1 MTPLGPPAPQICPD
15 AKPPGF
21 IRQVVLAKRTSEAIE
36 PVEITD
42 VFAPA
47 QDRFHAVVSF
57 EQAPNPTRLKAIWY
71 LIEAQGK
78 VTNAKLDETE
88 NEVSGTGRIDFT
100 LMPVDRTW
108 LTGSY
113 CVALYANGRAALSR
127 RFRVQGSTQADDGP
141 IVDVTLAQAVVP
153 NTFEPVNP
161 TRVLPST
168 APVIHCVVQI
178 QAAAPDTEFQ
188 VRWLMPREAPQE
200 FALTTQGTR
209 RLDFTLKPPGGR
221 AFDQGTYQ
229 VELYV
234 NGVLD
239 RTEEFTVE

>member
-1 MTPLGPPAPQICPD
+1 M
-15 AKPPGF
+15 
-21 IRQVVLAKRTSEAIE
+21 VLAKRTSEAIE
-36 PVEITD
+36 PVEMTD
-42 VFAPA
+42 VFTPA

-78 VTNAKLDETE
+78 VTNTKLDETE
-88 NEVSGTGRIDFT
+88 NEVSGTGSIDFT
-100 LMPVDRTW
+100 LMPVDRAW
-108 LTGSY
+108 LAGSY
-113 CVALYANGRAALSR
+113 CVALYVNGQPALSK
-127 RFRVQGSTQADDGP
+127 RFRVQGSTSANRSR
-141 IVDVTLAQAVVP
+141 IVDVTLAQDVVP

-161 TRVLPST
+161 TRVLPAT

-178 QAAAPDTEFQ
+178 EAAAPNTKFQ

-221 AFDQGTYQ
+221 GFDQGTYQ